1 MTRDTVIAVL
11 DPKTAKRLQRLER
24 KAHEATLELDAAIAE
39 SHEAG
44 ASFRELEAVLSV
56 SHQAASNAV
65 KRHRARQEAG
75 G

>member
-1 MTRDTVIAVL
+1 ML
-11 DPKTAKRLQRLER
+11 DARTSRRLQLLEA
-24 KAHEATLELDAAIAE
+24 KADKAKAELDAAIAE

-65 KRHRARQEAG
+65 RRHRERQEAG
-75 G
+75 K